1 MKIGHSVTGRLAS
14 VPEPRAG
21 AKDSAE
27 SAPAGGQDGAQAGGN
42 AVNLSALSRTLS
54 AMENKLAD
62 GAVDSQRVASIKAAI
77 QNGEF
82 KVDAG
87 AVADGLVKSVQDMLV
102 KRG

>member
-21 AKDSAE
+21 AKDGAE
-27 SAPAGGQDGAQAGGN
+27 SAPASGQDGGN

-54 AMENKLAD
+54 AMENKLA
-62 GAVDSQRVASIKAAI
+62 GGVVDSQRVASIKAAI